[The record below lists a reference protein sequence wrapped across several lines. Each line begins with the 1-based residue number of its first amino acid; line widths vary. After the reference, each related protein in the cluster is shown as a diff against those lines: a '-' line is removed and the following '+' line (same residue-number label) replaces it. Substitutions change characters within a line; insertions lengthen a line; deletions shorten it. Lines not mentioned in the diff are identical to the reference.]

1 MKRQRVRGG
10 CVIMGL
16 ALAVV
21 WASGCELQPDRGS
34 TRPVQSLAVGESP
47 TVGVAPFEGDYV
59 LFKGDAKLPMARA
72 ALREGERLGF
82 ERDAVD
88 TMGKPVGFK
97 GQISAVA
104 GQLAVPLSE
113 RVDYEWRF
121 IPDSDRR
128 TKQSNPHFPR
138 R

>member
-1 MKRQRVRGG
+1 MKRERVVRFGG
-10 CVIMGL
+10 VLGM
-16 ALAVV
+16 VV
-21 WASGCELQPDRGS
+21 AAAAMAGCELQPDRGS
-34 TRPVQSLAVGESP
+34 TRPVQQFTVGAAPMVGE
-47 TVGVAPFEGDYV
+47 APFEGDYV
-59 LFKGDAKLPMARA
+59 LFRGDAKLPIARA
-72 ALREGERLGF
+72 ALRQGERLGF

-113 RVDYEWRF
+113 GFDYEWRF
-121 IPDSDRR
+121 IPDSDRK